1 MTVPSRL
8 WIPNVV
14 IWLLAVAPT
23 PAVVGAMGQ
32 SAGEGPPR
40 DANRACGPNSLYLLL
55 RLSGVEVGDRDI
67 ARYYPRHPE
76 GMSMLEMKRACADF
90 GLAADIR
97 RCTKDDLRALRY
109 PVIAHVFYGPQNEA
123 DHYVVITRRLDPDWI
138 EVIDG
143 TTGKVDQFLI
153 NKMDNIWQGYLLIPR
168 PGSGYLIILIGS
180 LALISQ
186 LAGFVICLRW
196 LRGRSPSSPQ
206 A

>member
-1 MTVPSRL
+1 MTAPSRL

-32 SAGEGPPR
+32 SAGEELPR

-90 GLAADIR
+90 GLAVDIR

-123 DHYVVITRRLDPDWI
+123 DHYVVITRRLDRDRI

-168 PGSGYLIILIGS
+168 PGSGYLIILVCS

-196 LRGRSPSSPQ
+196 LRGRSLSSPQ